1 MYKRQVFANFSLLK
15 DAVKTINAPIG
26 FATDNIYTLMLNFA
40 STDFP
45 SQKEAIPIM
54 AEIMEKLE
62 ALPQVLSLSQSGS
75 PLGGF
80 AVRSLTNLANNE
92 RYTPYLNGVDHR
104 YFKIIEQPLLQGD
117 NFTIADRK
125 DGANT
130 MIVNETFAKQLK
142 ADGDV
147 LGIKISTGRP
157 EPFNIVGIV
166 KDIVIPGAIENTT
179 TGVPRAYVPNGLGG
193 NTFMLKVKPGQSVS
207 REQLGALLGEVDAR
221 YSVFV
226 FVAASDQLTEGLFA
240 EITTAVTTAVLA
252 SLVFLL
258 AGIGLYGILSY
269 GTQLRR
275 FEIGAR
281 MAIGATRKH
290 LITMIIQDNTK
301 AVLVGFIGSAVLFAL
316 AYIGLSEYIQ
326 PFLTWQVLPMVI
338 ATLALISLVTLFA
351 CYWPLRQY
359 INKATIFSLRGSD

>member
-1 MYKRQVFANFSLLK
+1 MTSTTAPQRGVLASFAFLLISMMLSGQALAF
-15 DAVKTINAPIG
+15 DAGG
-26 FATDNIYTLMLNFA
+26 FKYDVIVGTSNV
-40 STDFP
+40 
-45 SQKEAIPIM
+45 E
-54 AEIMEKLE
+54 
-62 ALPQVLSLSQSGS
+62 
-75 PLGGF
+75 LGGCVS
-80 AVRSLTNLANNE
+80 APCA
-92 RYTPYLNGVDHR
+92 
-104 YFKIIEQPLLQGD
+104 
-117 NFTIADRK
+117 
-125 DGANT
+125 
-130 MIVNETFAKQLK
+130 
-142 ADGDV
+142 
-147 LGIKISTGRP
+147 
-157 EPFNIVGIV
+157 V

-226 FVAASDQLTEGLFA
+226 LVAASDQLTEGLFA

-290 LITMIIQDNTK
+290 LITMIIVDNTR
-301 AVLVGFIGSAVLFAL
+301 AVLVGFIGSVILFAL